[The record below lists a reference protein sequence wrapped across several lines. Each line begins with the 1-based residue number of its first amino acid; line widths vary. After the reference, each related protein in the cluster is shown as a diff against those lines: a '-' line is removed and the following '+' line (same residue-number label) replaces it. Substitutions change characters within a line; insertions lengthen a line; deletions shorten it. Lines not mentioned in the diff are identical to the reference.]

1 MTTKEKE
8 PEEQKEQTTSFKVDT
23 AILNNIKKRIE
34 ESFKNHL
41 AELKKSNPQFDSEET
56 EEKEIKENPNV
67 IEASSFINRRKLTTI
82 SKHLFFDKFNSQIV
96 SPIST
101 KIRDDISNALDSLL
115 ALIRLLY
122 SGQKNNPDPKVQE
135 ERMNLLKECLNVL
148 KMISIS
154 PDNHK
159 PIVELGLLNFFEKIL
174 TEKKNENFLLCLYC
188 LDILKNCTLTDAVSI
203 MLIDSP
209 ILEKL
214 LDELLDFYVS
224 PEKLS
229 KDENIQKYFLYE
241 NIVFSNILKT
251 QKGFEYMLNK
261 VPIDKLIFMGKDTGN
276 IDLLTSIIDI
286 LIHYL
291 VVKKEKFTDDQLN
304 NIIPIC
310 NKGLTIQERTINLIS
325 KSLKLTGLI
334 HNDTTKEKI
343 AEMNLVKLINDS
355 FEENK
360 EDKEY
365 FKNAIYILSIIC
377 LESKTYSEE
386 AIDTKLL
393 DNIMKK
399 INLFMVEQKEP
410 TAEDDEL
417 MVNYSDFLKNLLE
430 KKEENG
436 KKMCTEEIFENVLK
450 IINLYSPQ
458 IIQKRKLENIIE
470 YSRSTASP
478 NDLKALTPR
487 LFNSI
492 LLSLFKVLTLLTIGD
507 ECKEIITKNNF
518 IATILD
524 TISKPNVFSKVV
536 IQSLLALRNYFTKDL
551 KDKWVQNEIEELYN
565 ILKSLQKDFYANS
578 EVLTNIN
585 HICGYILKDCKNKQ
599 LAEKYYLLCLEGLNC
614 QDWNLDIVS
623 LSLKIIKENL
633 ILHEDLRND
642 VFEQTKQSVLN
653 ILRIYLNSLEIQIL
667 CFEILTV
674 FAENKVLSFNIVN
687 SDIMESIRET
697 LSNPD
702 FNSDKEK
709 RLQIRICV
717 FKLLNYLAYDD
728 NTSAKIS
735 SELMEP
741 FINDLLSTTFT
752 EDLNQISSLLST
764 LLRTPQSIDLFVQNK
779 GNEALCSAIE
789 KFYEYRKFILNCF
802 KMIKEICFSNEENK
816 KKLKECGIEEKI
828 KIAMEKCKPEDK
840 IIKFE
845 GKIAINNI
853 AFDKEKE
860 PSKPFNPPNYQE
872 IKSARL
878 LKGSLYDYIT
888 DGISVKGLNPKG
900 KVKEFV
906 LSFSP
911 DLLKIYFHKPKV
923 PLIPPKAKYTL
934 ETPLSKIVKGHGT
947 DLFKKAGRVFS
958 KAPDKNNC
966 FSIIM
971 DQPEEE
977 KKEKSLNI
985 ICNNEKE
992 CDKIFSAF
1000 ELGIYFAKIKCGKA
1014 ERGTLN
1020 ENNSYLASMS

>member
-8 PEEQKEQTTSFKVDT
+8 PEKKEEASSFKVDT

-34 ESFKNHL
+34 ESYNNHL
-41 AELKKSNPQFDSEET
+41 TELKKSNPQFDSEET
-56 EEKEIKENPNV
+56 EEKESPENQN
-67 IEASSFINRRKLTTI
+67 ILETSSFVNRRKLSTTT
-82 SKHLFFDKFNSQIV
+82 KHLFFDKFNNQIV

-159 PIVELGLLNFFEKIL
+159 PIVELGLLNFFEKL
-174 TEKKNENFLLCLYC
+174 LAENKEENFILCMYC
-188 LDILKNCTLTDAVSI
+188 LDILKNCTLTEAVSI

-209 ILEKL
+209 IIEKIL
-214 LDELLDFYVS
+214 NELLDFYVD
-224 PEKLS
+224 PEKLK
-229 KDENIQKYFLYE
+229 KDENIPKYFLYE
-241 NIVFSNILKT
+241 NIIFANILKT
-251 QKGFEYMLNK
+251 QKGFEYLLNK
-261 VPIDKLIFMGKDTGN
+261 VPIDKLIFMGKSTGN
-276 IDLLTSIIDI
+276 IDFLTSIIDI
-286 LIHYL
+286 LINYL
-291 VVKKEKFTDDQLN
+291 VIKKEKFTDEQLN
-304 NIIPIC
+304 DIIPIC
-310 NKGLTIQERTINLIS
+310 NKGMTIPERTINLIS

-334 HNDTTKEKI
+334 HNNTTKDKI
-343 AEMNLVKLINDS
+343 AEMSLVKIINDT
-355 FEENK
+355 FEDNK

-365 FKNAIYILSIIC
+365 FKNAIYVLSIIC
-377 LESKTYSEE
+377 LENKTYSEE

-393 DNIMKK
+393 DKIMKK
-399 INLFMVEQKEP
+399 INFFIIELKEP
-410 TAEDDEL
+410 TVEEDEL

-430 KKEENG
+430 KKEENR

-470 YSRSTASP
+470 SDSKSI
-478 NDLKALTPR
+478 KPR
-487 LFNSI
+487 LFNVI
-492 LLSLFKVLTLLTIGD
+492 ILSLFKVLTLLTID
-507 ECKEIITKNNF
+507 DDCIEIITKNNF

-536 IQSLLALRNYFTKDL
+536 IQALLALRNYFMKDL

-565 ILKSLQKDFYANS
+565 ILKTLQKDFYANS

-585 HICGYILKDCKNKQ
+585 HICGYILKECKNKQ
-599 LAEKYYLLCLEGLNC
+599 LSEKYYLLCLEGLNC
-614 QDWNLDIVS
+614 QDWNLDIVL

-633 ILHEDLRND
+633 ISHEDLRND

-674 FAENKVLSFNIVN
+674 FAEDKVLSFNIVN
-687 SDIMESIRET
+687 SDIMESIRDT

-702 FNSDKEK
+702 FNSDTEK

-728 NTSAKIS
+728 STSAKIS

-752 EDLNQISSLLST
+752 EDLIQISSLLST
-764 LLRTPQSIDLFVQNK
+764 LLRTPQSIDLFVQKK

-853 AFDKEKE
+853 TYDKEAE
-860 PSKPFNPPNYQE
+860 AAKPFTPPNYQE
-872 IKSARL
+872 IKSAKL

-888 DGISVKGLNPKG
+888 GGILVKGINPKG
-900 KVKEFV
+900 KIKEFI

-923 PLIPPKAKYTL
+923 PLIPPKIKYTL
-934 ETPLSKIVKGHGT
+934 ETPLSKVVKGHGT
-947 DLFKKAGRVFS
+947 DLFKKVGGVFS
-958 KAPDKNNC
+958 KPPDKNLC
-966 FSIIM
+966 FSIVM
-971 DQPEEE
+971 DIQEGE

-992 CDKIFSAF
+992 CDKIFGAF
-1000 ELGIYFAKIKCGKA
+1000 EVGIYFAKIKCGKA

-1020 ENNSYLASMS
+1020 ENNSYLASMA